1 MAVPSVKGLGK
12 ERLMNIIEIT
22 PDDSGN
28 IDWPLLSTDKKSV
41 ITVGSFDGVHRGH
54 RAVLE
59 TVVRLA
65 KQHNAF
71 SVAIM
76 FEPRPAFVHSHAADA
91 ESQSGDT
98 AEDTL
103 RISSVDQR
111 LRVMNELGM
120 DYVIIVHYTLEFAD
134 KSFRFFLGQLVGKL
148 GMRTLV
154 LGADASM
161 GAGRA
166 GNVESIERLAQAT
179 GMFELVVVDNQGKGR
194 TRVPRTIEPQAPQTP
209 GDPGDLRDK
218 MTKTEFR
225 AWSKGVQSNEVRD
238 WSSSNVRF
246 LLSRGAVREAN
257 EILGANHGV
266 EGTVEHGAQR
276 GRELG
281 FPTANVGESF
291 DGYLPVDGVYA
302 GWLIDLGPADSYEN
316 NVSFT
321 SRRVDDAA
329 QAADHAISHPYQ
341 SGGVESVLAKESP
354 YRWKAAISI
363 GTDSTFDE
371 DGTNR
376 RTLEAYA
383 ITDDWIDL
391 YDHRVRVEFEHFL
404 RPQHKFDSADALKA
418 QLSDDVQDVERLI
431 SE

>member
-1 MAVPSVKGLGK
+1 
-12 ERLMNIIEIT
+12 MNIIEIT

-28 IDWPLLSTDKKSV
+28 IAWPLLSANKKSV
-41 ITVGSFDGVHRGH
+41 VTVGSFDGVHRGH

-65 KQHNAF
+65 RQHHAF

-76 FEPRPAFVHSHAADA
+76 FEPRPAFVHQHANDA
-91 ESQSGDT
+91 EGRQLDSSADS
-98 AEDTL
+98 L

-120 DYVIIVHYTLEFAD
+120 DYVLIVRYTLEFAD

-154 LGADASM
+154 LGSDASM
-161 GAGRA
+161 GANRA
-166 GNVESIERLAQAT
+166 GNVESINRLAQAT
-179 GMFELVVVDNQGKGR
+179 GMFELVVVDDQGSGR
-194 TRVPRTIEPQAPQTP
+194 TRVPRTIEPQAPQDA
-209 GDPGDLRDK
+209 GDPGDLREGMSK
-218 MTKTEFR
+218 AEFR
-225 AWSKGVQSNEVRD
+225 AWSKNAQSKEVRN

-257 EILGANHGV
+257 AILGADHGV
-266 EGTVEHGAQR
+266 EGTVVHGSER

-281 FPTANVGESF
+281 YPTANIGEPF
-291 DGYLPVDGVYA
+291 DGYVPVDGVYA
-302 GWLIDLGPADSYEN
+302 GWLVDLGPAESYEQ

-321 SRRVDDAA
+321 TRHGNDEWESLSDGT
-329 QAADHAISHPYQ
+329 DHSISHPYR

-363 GTDSTFDE
+363 GTDSTFDD

-376 RTLEAYA
+376 RTLEVYA

-418 QLSDDVQDVERLI
+418 QLADDVQDVERLVK
-431 SE
+431 